1 MGYVEPGTTGHNS
14 LSTRVLGPWARALV
28 LIVLSMAV
36 LAPDLFAQATGTIRG
51 TVTAPENTPLP
62 GVKVSAT
69 GAQGPRTAVT
79 DEKGFYLIP
88 NLPPGNYTVT
98 ATLTSFAPSGPRQVT
113 LQAGQTLTLNLTLAY
128 PTYSENVVVTSQKRA
143 EPIQTVPMSVTA
155 VSSDSLEEQRVLNLQ
170 DVAPLVPGLSVD
182 SNTPGQSRVTLRGI
196 NAGGVASTVG
206 VYVGDVPFG
215 SSSGLA
221 NGAVLAGDF
230 DTFDI
235 ARIEV
240 DRGPQG
246 TLYGASALGGVLK
259 YVPNLPTTAGL
270 ESRLLES
277 QETVE
282 NGDLGYSLKGLVN
295 VPLGDRA
302 AVRASGFYR
311 FDDGYIDS
319 IGDNP
324 IPSLTTPGLNIIDG
338 TLVKKRLNSFDT
350 FGGRISAR
358 FTPSDRFSL
367 TLTAQTQNINSDGPN
382 TVDADPTTLKP
393 RNSGL
398 VQSRYQSQTV
408 DTKYRIYSATLNW
421 DLGPAALESVTSYG
435 TFEQDLRLDAAIASG
450 FTGGPPLASVVTYY
464 FGDDATRPLSV
475 VLPQTTSTDKFTQE
489 LRLLSPKN
497 DTLEWLIGGYYTH
510 EKSEIVQRFVAVE
523 AGTETV
529 AADLPALA
537 VVALP
542 SKYEEYALF
551 GNATWHVTP
560 AFDLSFGARASRNDQ
575 SASEVADGPLVGGH
589 AGYPE
594 ATSSETPVT
603 YSVSPRFELGK
614 NSFLYA
620 RVATGFR
627 PGGPNVLPP
636 GVPASTPLTYKSDRL
651 TSYEG
656 GWKTSGAGG
665 RYSLDLSAYYL
676 DWKDIQLFAVVNG
689 FGLNGNGGTAVSKGG
704 EFTVSFV
711 PTSHLSF
718 SLNGSYTDAALT
730 KDTDPVVG
738 GLSGDSLPYVP
749 KWTLGLFGEREWRLG
764 RSATFAFGGAV
775 GYVGER
781 TFDFT
786 SRRAD
791 GSLLE
796 LDSYATLDLHAGVYS
811 GPWSFELY
819 GKNLTNEKG
828 APRARAARRR
838 AAASFLRRGTCP
850 GVSFLARISQQ
861 SPAARADLAALAGV
875 LGVRTLRRTV
885 KYASGPYAY
894 VRPPSSASLPARDG
908 PR

>member
-1 MGYVEPGTTGHNS
+1 MGYVERRIVGDSS
-14 LSTRVLGPWARALV
+14 LCMRAFGPWTRGLV
-28 LIVLSMAV
+28 LVVVSMAV
-36 LAPDLFAQATGTIRG
+36 LAPGLWAETTATIRG

-62 GVKVSAT
+62 GVQVSLS
-69 GAQGPRTAVT
+69 GNGGVRTVVT
-79 DEKGFYLIP
+79 DEEGSYLIP
-88 NLPPGNYTVT
+88 NLPPGTYKLS

-113 LQAGQTLTLNLTLAY
+113 LQPGQTLTVNITLAY
-128 PTYSENVVVTSQKRA
+128 LTYSEKVVVTSQKRA

-155 VSSDSLEEQRVLNLQ
+155 VSSDSLEEQRVQNLQ

-182 SNTPGQSRVTLRGI
+182 TDTPGQSRITLRGI
-196 NAGGVASTVG
+196 NTGGVASTVG

-221 NGAVLAGDF
+221 NGAVLAADL

-235 ARIEV
+235 GRIEV
-240 DRGPQG
+240 ERGPQG

-259 YVPNLPTTAGL
+259 YVPNLPTTAAL

-277 QETVE
+277 QEIVE
-282 NGDLGYSLKGLVN
+282 NGGPGYSLKGLVN
-295 VPLGDRA
+295 VPLSDSF
-302 AVRASGFYR
+302 AVRASGFYQS
-311 FDDGYIDS
+311 DDGYIDS
-319 IGDNP
+319 IGNNP
-324 IPSLTTPGLNIIDG
+324 IPTLTTPGLNIING
-338 TLVKKRLNSFDT
+338 TLVKKRINSFDT
-350 FGGRISAR
+350 FGGRIAAR
-358 FTPSDRFSL
+358 FAPTDRFSL
-367 TLTAQTQNINSDGPN
+367 TLTAQIQNIDSDAPN

-393 RNSGL
+393 RSSGL

-421 DLGPAALESVTSYG
+421 DFGPASLESVTSYG
-435 TFEQDLRLDAAIASG
+435 TFEQDLHLDAAIASG
-450 FTGGPPLASVVTYY
+450 LTGGPPLASVVTYY
-464 FGDDATRPLSV
+464 FGDDATRPLSA

-497 DTLEWLIGGYYTH
+497 ETLEWLIGGYYTH
-510 EKSEIVQRFVAVE
+510 ENSEVAQRILAVE
-523 AGTETV
+523 AGTDTV
-529 AADLPALA
+529 AADVPALA
-537 VVALP
+537 VLALP
-542 SKYEEYALF
+542 SRYEEYALF
-551 GNATWHVTP
+551 ANATWHVTP
-560 AFDLSFGARASRNDQ
+560 TFDLSFGARASRNDQ

-589 AGYPE
+589 VGYPE
-594 ATSSETPVT
+594 ARSSETPVT

-614 NSFLYA
+614 SSFLYA

-636 GVPASTPLTYKSDRL
+636 GVPADTPLTYNSDRL
-651 TSYEG
+651 TSYEA
-656 GWKTSGAGG
+656 GWKTSGSGG

-689 FGLNGNGGTAVSKGG
+689 FGINGNGGTAVSTGG

-718 SLNGSYTDAALT
+718 SLNGSYTDASLT

-749 KWTLGLFGEREWRLG
+749 NWSLGLFGEREWRVG
-764 RSATFAFGGAV
+764 RNATLAFGGAV

-786 SRRAD
+786 TRKTD
-791 GSLLE
+791 GSLLK
-796 LDSYATLDLHAGVYS
+796 LDSYTTLDLHAGVYS

-828 APRARAARRR
+828 IVAVDTGGDVPNGGYGLAYIRPRTVGL
-838 AAASFLRRGTCP
+838 S
-850 GVSFLARISQQ
+850 V
-861 SPAARADLAALAGV
+861 
-875 LGVRTLRRTV
+875 GVRIWGL
-885 KYASGPYAY
+885 
-894 VRPPSSASLPARDG
+894 
-908 PR
+908 